1 MAGDGC
7 QGGRKDK
14 RSHYQVSDLHRS
26 IFAQVSA
33 IREDRESPLSQRPGW
48 LSRWQFYCHMFDIL
62 YIFIAIRPFIPL
74 FLLPADPQKEA
85 FYSIT

>member
-1 MAGDGC
+1 
-7 QGGRKDK
+7 
-14 RSHYQVSDLHRS
+14 
-26 IFAQVSA
+26 
-33 IREDRESPLSQRPGW
+33 
-48 LSRWQFYCHMFDIL
+48 MFDIL